1 MEEYRE
7 VRRRTM
13 EAVLANMEGEREKVM
28 EAAEKVAE
36 ELLKLRGPKYSM
48 SNHEAEE
55 KLRELEREESMERV
69 YICSQ
74 YGSRGD
80 KATNLELAKF
90 FCMTVI
96 EEGKI
101 PICPHL
107 FYAQV
112 LNDDVKS
119 QRAAGMRMGLELL
132 KDCGELRI
140 FTNISEGMKGEIRQ
154 ARERGIPITIANM
167 AVIYSEDQ
175 AAYAEEEI
183 VKELREVLNG

>member
-1 MEEYRE
+1 MTEK
-7 VRRRTM
+7 TM
-13 EAVLANMEGEREKVM
+13 R
-28 EAAEKVAE
+28 AAGQAAE

-55 KLRELEREESMERV
+55 KLRELEKEESMERV

-132 KDCGELRI
+132 KAKEW
-140 FTNISEGMKGEIRQ
+140 
-154 ARERGIPITIANM
+154 GIPITIANM

-183 VKELREVLNG
+183 AKELREVLNG